1 MDGNLRGWGSRE
13 GPWKAIGEVRELM
26 MSMTRACS
34 YELSRWAAPACYR
47 QKGKEQG

>member
-1 MDGNLRGWGSRE
+1 MGTSE
-13 GPWKAIGEVRELM
+13 GGGAEKDPGRPLEVRELM